1 MKIFVTDTYE
11 QMSRKAA
18 NIIAAQ
24 VQLKPNSNLGL
35 ATGGTPVGMYK
46 QLIKM
51 NEENDINFENVRTFN
66 LDEYYPID
74 KNNGQSY
81 YNFMNENL
89 FKHVNINEENTN
101 IPNGMADNI
110 EEECKNYDRKIEVAG
125 GVDIQVLGIGH
136 NGHIGFNEPDG
147 IFTKET
153 NCVELTQTTINA
165 NVRFFN
171 SIEEVPKKAL
181 TMGIGTI
188 MKSKK
193 ILLLASGEDKAEII
207 RIMIEGEIDPK
218 VPASV
223 LQLHPDVTIVLDK
236 KAAGKLSL

>member
-1 MKIFVTDTYE
+1 MKIFITDTYE

-24 VQLKPNSNLGL
+24 VQLNPSSNLGL

-74 KNNGQSY
+74 KNNDQSY
-81 YNFMNENL
+81 YSFMNENL
-89 FKHVNINEENTN
+89 FKHVNINEKNTN

-110 EEECKNYDRKIEVAG
+110 EEECKNYDRKIEAAG

-207 RIMIEGEIDPK
+207 KIMIEGNIDPK

-223 LQLHPDVTIVLDK
+223 LQLHPDVTVVLDK
-236 KAAGKLSL
+236 KAAAKLSL

>member
-74 KNNGQSY
+74 KNNDQSY
-81 YNFMNENL
+81 YTFMNENL

-110 EEECKNYDRKIEVAG
+110 EEECKNYDNKIEVAG

-207 RIMIEGEIDPK
+207 RIMIEGNIDPK

>member
-24 VQLKPNSNLGL
+24 VQLKPSSNLGL

-74 KNNGQSY
+74 KNNDQSY
-81 YNFMNENL
+81 YTFMNENL
-89 FKHVNINEENTN
+89 FKHVNINEQNTN

-110 EEECKNYDRKIEVAG
+110 EEECKNYDSKIEEAG

-153 NCVELTQTTINA
+153 NCVELTETTINA
-165 NVRFFN
+165 NVRFFD
-171 SIEEVPKKAL
+171 SIEDVPKKAL

-207 RIMIEGEIDPK
+207 KIMIEGDIDPK

-236 KAAGKLSL
+236 KAAGKLTL